1 MAKPVSDLAELLATM
16 TPELKEQR
24 VAFLTF
30 ADGLNPFAPVDTI
43 GTFREREGLTVAADL
58 NAAEASGHPILFKAA
73 WITLTVH
80 SDFEAV
86 GLTAA
91 FAKAL
96 TDAGI
101 SANVIAGAFHDHIFV
116 PLDKAEAAMAA
127 LRALQSGVGPKP

>member
-1 MAKPVSDLAELLATM
+1 MSKPISDLAQLLASM
-16 TPELKEQR
+16 TPELNPRR

-30 ADGLNPFAPVDTI
+30 ASHENPFPPASTI
-43 GTFREREGLTVAADL
+43 CTFRESEGLTVVADL
-58 NAAEASGHPILFKAA
+58 AVAEETGHPIVFKAA

-91 FAKAL
+91 FAKTL
-96 TDAGI
+96 GDAGI

-116 PLDKAEAAMAA
+116 PLERAEAAMAA
-127 LRALQSGVGPKP
+127 LKDLQRKSSGA